1 MAISFEQDLNL
12 NVIERVNYSFLDF
25 LSDVGGLNAVITT
38 VSMVFLSMLN
48 YNKLNVHV
56 VQQLYK
62 FKPNDSRQHNSS
74 KAH

>member
-62 FKPNDSRQHNSS
+62 FNQNESR
-74 KAH
+74 